1 MKQFNVYKYQPLF
14 HLDCHP
20 PPTLNLQNFTH
31 FLSFSQKVIMV
42 LIVLE
47 LHEPFWVLIYLT
59 HVPLFLN
66 NCVWVSFLIFS
77 IAFLPLFQAYVLDAL
92 QACVLDVFPNSCWS
106 SKLAFLMFFKFTFL
120 LLFLDTCLLL
130 LSITF
135 LLLQAWNKSFCCSKF
150 TFLLVFSI
158 VFLLL
163 QVHILTSLFSC
174 VLVAPSS

>member
-1 MKQFNVYKYQPLF
+1 
-14 HLDCHP
+14 
-20 PPTLNLQNFTH
+20 
-31 FLSFSQKVIMV
+31 
-42 LIVLE
+42 
-47 LHEPFWVLIYLT
+47 
-59 HVPLFLN
+59 
-66 NCVWVSFLIFS
+66 
-77 IAFLPLFQAYVLDAL
+77 
-92 QACVLDVFPNSCWS
+92 
-106 SKLAFLMFFKFTFL
+106 
-120 LLFLDTCLLL
+120 LDTCLLL